1 MSFFQIEAQNSA
13 RCKKTERIEKPERV
27 GAHVVTA
34 VRTATATKEKS
45 DSSHLA
51 ISSLKFL
58 SLSFSS
64 ATLTRLRISVVLE
77 YGWTYGQLGN

>member
-13 RCKKTERIEKPERV
+13 QCKKTECIEKPERV
-27 GAHVVTA
+27 GAHVVTG

-45 DSSHLA
+45 DSSYLA

-64 ATLTRLRISVVLE
+64 AALTPLRISVALE